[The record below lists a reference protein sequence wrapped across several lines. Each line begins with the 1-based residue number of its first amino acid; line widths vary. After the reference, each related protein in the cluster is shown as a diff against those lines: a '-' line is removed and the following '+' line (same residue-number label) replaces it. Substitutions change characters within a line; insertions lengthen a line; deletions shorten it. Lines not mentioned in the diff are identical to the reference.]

1 MPLVRVR
8 ILDGKTQL
16 AAPSRPFA
24 EDSSLQHVV
33 GKALEPFPD
42 CSVTVLDVFPD
53 AAEVSMK
60 KSQFFSEDFKD
71 IKLSDVAAMGFFWVA
86 HVTRDGLSTPAAMAG
101 PGLASTSGSSS
112 SGGGLADSLH
122 SMMQRERGE
131 EVTWPP
137 PANGATFNVRIFNAL
152 LEALKAAGL
161 GWHHADCSHADASGP
176 KLIKAL
182 SHALHYA
189 LPFDLKGALARRAMH
204 IPERFKA
211 NELKVCTPASRS
223 LALGPRHTRAS
234 FARAQI

>member
-33 GKALEPFPD
+33 DKALEPFPD

-86 HVTRDGLSTPAAMAG
+86 HVTRDGLSKPAAMAG
-101 PGLASTSGSSS
+101 PGLGSTSGSSS
-112 SGGGLADSLH
+112 SSSGMYMPEQSSWNDKVDDF
-122 SMMQRERGE
+122 RGCKHKWE
-131 EVTWPP
+131 CYWH
-137 PANGATFNVRIFNAL
+137 NS
-152 LEALKAAGL
+152 LKAYK
-161 GWHHADCSHADASGP
+161 P
-176 KLIKAL
+176 R
-182 SHALHYA
+182 
-189 LPFDLKGALARRAMH
+189 KGASNARL
-204 IPERFKA
+204 PCYEQ
-211 NELKVCTPASRS
+211 NEQT
-223 LALGPRHTRAS
+223 
-234 FARAQI
+234 